1 MNPLGR
7 AWAVVVAGFWVL
19 SWNSWNVWAA
29 DTVSP
34 PAATQAAP
42 PPAGQPVSSSAST
55 SVPSAPTTNASTPP
69 KPPFSILF
77 TPDEMSAIEQAFVD
91 RDHPS
96 SAQVAAQAQA
106 AAINEEALRPRIPNI
121 YVSAVL
127 DFGGGEWTVWAN
139 GLRVTPDQQSPL
151 FKVVSVRG
159 NTVDISVT
167 SDGGTRISLQPYQTW
182 RSRQRDVVEGI
193 FP

>member
-1 MNPLGR
+1 MNWVRGSLFLSTLG
-7 AWAVVVAGFWVL
+7 WVVLGAGAH
-19 SWNSWNVWAA
+19 AA
-29 DTVSP
+29 DTSGVAPAAVPAATPAAAPASP
-34 PAATQAAP
+34 PAAP
-42 PPAGQPVSSSAST
+42 SS
-55 SVPSAPTTNASTPP
+55 
-69 KPPFSILF
+69 PPFSVMF
-77 TPDEMSAIEQAFVD
+77 TPEEIKAIDQAFFD
-91 RDHPS
+91 RDHPL
-96 SAQVAAQAQA
+96 SAQASAQTQATVTA
-106 AAINEEALRPRIPNI
+106 AAEALRPRIPNI